1 VELSINGSS
10 WTDVSGLAN
19 SVKVDGGERAV
30 SEFFT
35 LNGDTPVL
43 TKGKRS
49 SLEVTLMGLYTEVA
63 SELYDLATA
72 AYEAGSALYI
82 RWSPKGG
89 ASTNFRYTSSVG
101 IVTKPVYP
109 AGAADSADAV
119 ATEITLKVASIT
131 KSAVP

>member
-1 VELSINGSS
+1 
-10 WTDVSGLAN
+10 LAN

-35 LNGDTPVL
+35 LTGDTPVL

-49 SLEVTLMGLYTEVA
+49 SLEITLMGLYTEIT
-63 SELYDLATA
+63 SELYLLGTA

-89 ASTNFRYTSSVG
+89 GVGDFMYTSSLG
-101 IVTKPVYP
+101 ISTKPLYP

-119 ATEITLKVASIT
+119 PTEITLKVASIA
-131 KSAVP
+131 KSVVAP